1 MIQLS
6 KNYLNTLSVWRR
18 DFHRYPEPGWLE
30 FRTTAK
36 IADQLEAWGYTVH
49 VGQELVV
56 GERMGLPNQKEMA
69 SFFERAKD
77 LGANEKWLE
86 KMAGGYTG
94 ALAVLETGKPG
105 PTVLFRIDIDALPIL
120 ETTNDKH
127 IPQRLD
133 FRSLNEGY
141 MHACGHDSHATIGLG
156 LAEQMMQHRNKLTG
170 TIKILFQPAEE
181 GVRGA
186 AALVESKLLN
196 DIDYLFA
203 LHIGTGVEK
212 GVFVA
217 GTDGFLATS
226 KYDVTFE
233 GVAAHAGAFPEQGKN
248 ALLASAQAALALHAL
263 PPHSDGSSR
272 VNVGTLH
279 AGAGR
284 NIIAA
289 NAKMQLELR
298 GETTEIN
305 AFYEQQMRNILEGIA
320 TMYDIKVHYEK
331 VGSAVSVPSDRQL
344 AEKLAQ
350 VTKALNIPTIDYQ
363 YFNAGSEDATFL
375 MEKVQK
381 SGGLATYSIIG
392 TNLAAGHHNECF
404 DIEEDDMLPAIE
416 AWLNMLVSLCEEDM
430 K

>member
-1 MIQLS
+1 MIKLS
-6 KNYLNTLSVWRR
+6 ASYLDVLSEWRR

-49 VGQELVV
+49 VGKDIVV
-56 GERMGLPNQKEMA
+56 GERMGLPSKEDMKL
-69 SFFERAKD
+69 FFEKAKS
-77 LGANEKWLE
+77 LGANEKWLA
-86 KMAGGYTG
+86 KMEGGYTG

-105 PTVLFRIDIDALPIL
+105 PNVLYRVDIDALPIL
-120 ETTNDKH
+120 ETMNESH
-127 IPQRLD
+127 VPQQLD

-141 MHACGHDSHATIGLG
+141 MHACGHDSHAAIGLG
-156 LAEQMMQHRNKLTG
+156 LAEQIIKHRDDLTG

-186 AALVESKLLN
+186 ASIVASDLL
-196 DIDYLFA
+196 DKIDYFFA

-233 GVAAHAGAFPEQGKN
+233 GLAAHAGAFPEQGKN
-248 ALLASAQAALALHAL
+248 ALLASAQATLALHAL

-272 VNVGTLH
+272 INVGTLH

-284 NIIAA
+284 NIIAP

-305 AFYEQQMRNILEGIA
+305 AFYENQMRNILDGIA
-320 TMYDIKVHYEK
+320 TMYDIQVSYEK
-331 VGSAVSVPSDRQL
+331 VGSAISVPSDRKLAEQL
-344 AEKLAQ
+344 AK
-350 VTKALNIPTIDYQ
+350 VTKALNIPTIEYQ
-363 YFNAGSEDATFL
+363 YFNAGSEDATYL
-375 MEKVQK
+375 MGKVQS

-392 TNLAAGHHNECF
+392 TDLAAGHHNECF
-404 DIEEDDMLPAIE
+404 DIREEDMLPAIE
-416 AWLNMLVSLCEEDM
+416 IWLNILLHLGEEE